1 MTFAMNKGINFLAG
15 HNFHLKLTPIAT
27 CRAPTA
33 ITHVNDNRYIC
44 NFHTYKQ
51 SMQLIKRIFAIP
63 RIIYFFIPIIIII
76 IVYLF
81 TNLPSNAA
89 EISSIEFIGEATLP
103 KGLIFKKTEVGGL
116 SGITYNAKNNLY
128 YAISDDRGQKAAA
141 RLYTLKIDLRKGS
154 LQKDGVVPVGI
165 TTLLNKNGQTFRP
178 GETDTEGIAL
188 TNKATVFISSEGDAR
203 KLINP
208 FIKEFSLSSGKEVK
222 TLPIT
227 NKFLPDKNDQ
237 QGIRNNLAFESLT
250 ITPDK
255 KHLFTATENALI
267 QDGSAAKPSVGSSCR
282 ILQYNL
288 LNNQSEKEFIY
299 QTEPVTPFL
308 NLTGKFASGLPDLLA
323 LDNQGHF
330 LSLERSFTGIGF
342 AVSLFQVSLEGADDI
357 HQIDSLLAVDS
368 KNIKPV
374 QKKLLLDLRT
384 LDVLLDNIEGL
395 TLGPKLLDG
404 QQSLI
409 LVSDNNFNSL
419 QRTQILAFKIKI
431 ESPLIRLLRGLLPNF
446 NR

>member
-1 MTFAMNKGINFLAG
+1 M
-15 HNFHLKLTPIAT
+15 
-27 CRAPTA
+27 R
-33 ITHVNDNRYIC
+33 
-44 NFHTYKQ
+44 
-51 SMQLIKRIFAIP
+51 LIKKTFAIP
-63 RIIYFFIPIIIII
+63 RIIYFFIPIVIIIFF
-76 IVYLF
+76 F
-81 TNLPSNAA
+81 TNLLSSAVEVSN
-89 EISSIEFIGEATLP
+89 IEFIGEATLP

-116 SGITYNAKNNLY
+116 SGITYDAKNNLY

-141 RLYTLKIDLRKGS
+141 RFYTLKIDLSKGS
-154 LQKDGVVPVGI
+154 LKKSGVIPVDI
-165 TTLLNKNGQTFRP
+165 TTLLNETNQTFRP

-188 TNKATVFISSEGDAR
+188 TNKSTVFISSEGDAA

-208 FIKEFSLSSGKEVK
+208 FIKEFSLSSSKEIT
-222 TLPIT
+222 TLPIP
-227 NKFLPDKNDQ
+227 NKFLPDKTAK

-255 KHLFTATENALI
+255 KNLFTATENALI
-267 QDGSAAKPSVGSSCR
+267 QDGVVAKPNVGSPCR

-288 LNNQSEKEFIY
+288 LNSQPEKEFIY
-299 QTEPVTPFL
+299 QTEPVSPFL

-330 LSLERSFTGIGF
+330 LSLERSFTGLGF
-342 AVSLFQVSLEGADDI
+342 AISLFQVSLEQADDI

-384 LDVLLDNIEGL
+384 IDVLLDNIEGL
-395 TLGPKLLDG
+395 TLGPKLPDG

-419 QRTQILAFKIKI
+419 QRTQILAFKMKI
-431 ESPLIRLLRGLLPNF
+431 ETPLLRLLRRLLPNL

>member
-1 MTFAMNKGINFLAG
+1 
-15 HNFHLKLTPIAT
+15 
-27 CRAPTA
+27 
-33 ITHVNDNRYIC
+33 
-44 NFHTYKQ
+44 
-51 SMQLIKRIFAIP
+51 MQLIKKIFVFP
-63 RIIYFFIPIIIII
+63 RILYFLIPILIISFI
-76 IVYLF
+76 F
-81 TNLPSNAA
+81 TNLPSNGV
-89 EISSIEFIGEATLP
+89 EVSNIEFIGEATLP
-103 KGLIFKKTEVGGL
+103 NGLIFQKTEVGGL

-141 RLYTLKIDLRKGS
+141 RFYTLKIDLSKGS
-154 LQKDGVVPVGI
+154 LQKGGIMPVSV
-165 TTLLNKNGQTFRP
+165 TTLLNENGQTFRP

-188 TNKATVFISSEGDAR
+188 TNKASVFISSEGDAA

-208 FIKEFSLSSGKEVK
+208 FIKEFSLSSGKEIV
-222 TLPIT
+222 TLPIP
-227 NKFLPDKNDQ
+227 NKFLPDKTSQ

-267 QDGSAAKPSVGSSCR
+267 QDGVAAKPNISSPCR

-288 LNNQSEKEFIY
+288 LNNQPEKEFLY

-308 NLTGKFASGLPDLLA
+308 NLIGKFASGLPDLLA

-330 LSLERSFTGIGF
+330 LSLERSFTGLGF
-342 AVSLFQVSLEGADDI
+342 AISLFQVSLEEADDI
-357 HQIDSLLAVDS
+357 HNIDSLLAVNL

-374 QKKLLLDLRT
+374 KKKLLLDLRK

-395 TLGPKLLDG
+395 TLGPKLPDG

-431 ESPLIRLLRGLLPNF
+431 ETPLIRLLRRLLPNL
-446 NR
+446 NL